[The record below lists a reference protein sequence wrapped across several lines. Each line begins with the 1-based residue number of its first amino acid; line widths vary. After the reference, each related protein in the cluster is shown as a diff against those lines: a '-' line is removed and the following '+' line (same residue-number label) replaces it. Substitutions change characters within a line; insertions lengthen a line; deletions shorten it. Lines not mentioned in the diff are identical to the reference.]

1 MSVFSIAA
9 VVPSDEPSVPK
20 SHTYDSQTPGGD
32 LICRPFGEC
41 EPCPAD
47 EVRCVLSDSISSLKT
62 HAAPSA
68 QIYQPY
74 CHPYGNRRLVHCVPH
89 QHDSDA
95 KNEAAYSAEDTYFS
109 SQKDAMTNHA
119 HIGSGSK
126 AVPHLQTAE
135 GEDQDGV
142 KVYITSWQGK
152 KISWNDV
159 EGEVPAWESCGKV
172 IVAER
177 QSYWRFVV
185 SRQPDRAYSRK
196 MVITNGLLPRLPTH

>member
-1 MSVFSIAA
+1 MA
-9 VVPSDEPSVPK
+9 V
-20 SHTYDSQTPGGD
+20 HT
-32 LICRPFGEC
+32 
-41 EPCPAD
+41 
-47 EVRCVLSDSISSLKT
+47 
-62 HAAPSA
+62 

-89 QHDSDA
+89 QHDSDGS
-95 KNEAAYSAEDTYFS
+95 KEAAYSAEDDYFS

-185 SRQPDRAYSRK
+185 SSLQIEPISGGLYLLTARYLDFQHADSDLEHCGIAHSRQQACGSSVSAAGSADWYRSWGISRY
-196 MVITNGLLPRLPTH
+196 